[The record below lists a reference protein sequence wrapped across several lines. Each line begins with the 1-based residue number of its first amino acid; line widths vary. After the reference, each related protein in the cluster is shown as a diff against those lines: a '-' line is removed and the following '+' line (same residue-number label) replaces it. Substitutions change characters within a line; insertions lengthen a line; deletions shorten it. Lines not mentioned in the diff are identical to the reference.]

1 MKNEFVT
8 YEQALALK
16 ELGFLPE
23 HSFGYYYNC
32 KLIINPDT
40 LWILILL
47 YTNKH
52 LDGLEKNII
61 YVVKFIL

>member
-32 KLIINPDT
+32 KFVYIILVYQINSVYLP
-40 LWILILL
+40 
-47 YTNKH
+47 
-52 LDGLEKNII
+52 
-61 YVVKFIL
+61 